1 MLIIDYN
8 FNMTLEELNKKI
20 KILEP
25 KIQKWKWIVGI
36 AASCAL
42 LVAGGILMLLSGM
55 QNYNTTMLSMGIVLF
70 GVGFIYLIVNIC
82 LLSKVSA
89 YQKEYD
95 DLLIQ
100 KKELELPSKEEKKTL
115 LLKLLDE
122 GKISK
127 QEFDEL
133 IK

>member
-1 MLIIDYN
+1 
-8 FNMTLEELNKKI
+8 MTLEELNKKI

-70 GVGFIYLIVNIC
+70 GVGFIYLIVNIY

>member
-1 MLIIDYN
+1 
-8 FNMTLEELNKKI
+8 MTIEAISKRI

-55 QNYNTTMLSMGIVLF
+55 QNYNATMLSMGIVLF

-95 DLLIQ
+95 DLLMQ
-100 KKELELPSKEEKKTL
+100 KKELESPSKEEKTTL

-127 QEFDEL
+127 EEFDKL
-133 IK
+133 I

>member
-1 MLIIDYN
+1 
-8 FNMTLEELNKKI
+8 MTLEEINKRI
-20 KILEP
+20 KLLEP

-55 QNYNTTMLSMGIVLF
+55 QNYNATMLSMGIVLF

-100 KKELELPSKEEKKTL
+100 KKELESPSKEEKKTL

-127 QEFDEL
+127 QEFDQL
-133 IK
+133 IKWG